1 MKKMAPRLGG
11 LGKGR
16 RWLWDVIQ
24 IVHQLFKYNH
34 HMKICLLLRFV
45 YY

>member
-11 LGKGR
+11 LGKGGR

-24 IVHQLFKYNH
+24 IVHQLLNTIDNSLSKQHYI
-34 HMKICLLLRFV
+34 M
-45 YY
+45 